1 MFFFLFLFSDGEFRD
16 RKMIFRDET
25 DLVFFVLSC
34 LVKFPTQRRA
44 SSNPAN
50 RVCLFFFLLFTSYRF
65 SIFSRSNA
73 HTHANKEGANTRG
86 KAEKRQRAV
95 RFTRFLDRMFYSGRL
110 FTFIQTFIVLQRGY
124 HHARRLTKMKINKM
138 HQSLCNIKI
147 HYD

>member
-1 MFFFLFLFSDGEFRD
+1 MFFFFFCFQTVSFVIVKLYLEMKLILYFSSLAAWLSFRH
-16 RKMIFRDET
+16 REGRVQILAIECVSFSFCYSLLT
-25 DLVFFVLSC
+25 VLAFFHDQ
-34 LVKFPTQRRA
+34 T
-44 SSNPAN
+44 
-50 RVCLFFFLLFTSYRF
+50 
-65 SIFSRSNA
+65 
-73 HTHANKEGANTRG
+73 HTHANKEGGNTRG